1 MIYFDNGATTFP
13 KPNSVICAVEAFI
26 RKMGGNPSR
35 SSHKLSRMAG
45 EEVYK
50 TRETVA
56 KLIGVDTPENIV
68 FTYNA
73 TYALNMAIK
82 SMIRERCHIICS
94 DVEHNSVMRPI
105 RSLEKRLGV
114 EYSIFDSDISPEI
127 AIPTLVRDDTR
138 FIISTLSSNV
148 TGKEID
154 IFALS
159 RVANKYSLRLIIDA
173 SQSIGHKR
181 INLSN
186 CPCDALCAPGHKS
199 LFGIQGSG
207 FVYFKNG
214 LREGEFIEGGS
225 GTNSID
231 PEMPIWLP
239 EAYEAGTLGTPAI
252 VALRHGIEF
261 IEEIGLGNIEYHL
274 NKLRCRAYDG
284 LKQIKGVSAYKTEGG
299 IALFNLSGMD
309 STELS
314 YLLDKKGVCVRGG
327 LHCAPSAHKKLG
339 TIDSGAARLSFS
351 IMNSEKEIDEFL
363 AIMENISKKY
373 VK

>member
-1 MIYFDNGATTFP
+1 M
-13 KPNSVICAVEAFI
+13 
-26 RKMGGNPSR
+26 
-35 SSHKLSRMAG
+35 
-45 EEVYK
+45 
-50 TRETVA
+50 
-56 KLIGVDTPENIV
+56 
-68 FTYNA
+68 
-73 TYALNMAIK
+73 
-82 SMIRERCHIICS
+82 
-94 DVEHNSVMRPI
+94 
-105 RSLEKRLGV
+105 
-114 EYSIFDSDISPEI
+114 
-127 AIPTLVRDDTR
+127 LVRADTR

-186 CPCDALCAPGHKS
+186 YSCDALCAPGHKS

-261 IEEIGLGNIEYHL
+261 IEEIGLENIEYHL

-327 LHCAPSAHKKLG
+327 LHCAPSAHRKLG
-339 TIDSGAARLSFS
+339 TIDSGAVRLSFS

-363 AIMENISKKY
+363 AIMENIAKKY